1 MKLSLVVLTTGKMEG
16 KTLEIKI
23 PQFVIGRDADCNL
36 RPASPLISKRHCAL
50 TQRDERVFVQDFGST
65 NGTHVND
72 VPVEGEVELKD
83 GDVLKIGPIQFA
95 IRLEATVPAAA
106 KPAPAT
112 KAAPSAPP
120 VKAGAAKATTPDLP
134 PKTHAAL
141 PAKTAKTQPRPAP
154 EKPAAVTEKPPAIT
168 EKPPAITEKPAAAAA
183 SGGSSGKADDDIAAM
198 LLSLSDDTSSGA
210 LFSSADAEN
219 IPEGSTVHDLK
230 VPEDVL
236 EGDKKDDQL
245 AKTKAAQAN
254 TSSAAR
260 SILDKYLKRP
270 RS

>member
-36 RPASPLISKRHCAL
+36 RPASPLISKRHCAVL
-50 TQRDERVFVQDFGST
+50 QREERVFVQDFGST

-72 VPVEGEVELKD
+72 VLVEGEVELKD

-95 IRLEATVPAAA
+95 IRLEATMPAAA
-106 KPAPAT
+106 KPTPAT

-120 VKAGAAKATTPDLP
+120 PVKAGAAKAKTAELP

-141 PAKTAKTQPRPAP
+141 PAKTQPKPAP
-154 EKPAAVTEKPPAIT
+154 EKPAAVTEKPAAVA
-168 EKPPAITEKPAAAAA
+168 EKPPAITAKPAAAAA
-183 SGGSSGKADDDIAAM
+183 SGGSSGNADDDIAAM
-198 LLSLSDDTSSGA
+198 LLSLSDDSSSGA

-230 VPEDVL
+230 VSEDVL